1 MSRKIRAKSVVAT
14 KRNILSILASLFDP
28 LGIILPVAVSIK
40 MLFQE
45 MCLDKVEW
53 DEELEGE
60 RKKQWL
66 SWVEHHE
73 RVNQIVVLRC
83 IYGSLIGKPTCFLH
97 GFADASLKA
106 YCAVIYFVTELS
118 GSYHVAVPELHL

>member
-73 RVNQIVVLRC
+73 RVNQIVV
-83 IYGSLIGKPTCFLH
+83 
-97 GFADASLKA
+97 
-106 YCAVIYFVTELS
+106 
-118 GSYHVAVPELHL
+118 